1 MTRHMDVCKVYGTR
15 SESSSQGEDKVKHG
29 ASLDVVLHHGLVVV
43 PAKEEEEEEEEKEEE
58 EEEEVERGVTN
69 QIRKE

>member
-43 PAKEEEEEEEEKEEE
+43 PAKEEEEEEKKKKKKKKKKLKGESRIK
-58 EEEEVERGVTN
+58 
-69 QIRKE
+69 